1 MINKKEL
8 LESKHFCILPFISS
22 RVWHSL
28 VVPCCINHDEIF
40 GISTQQSL
48 DEIYSNN
55 NTKLTS
61 FRKQLLNGPTL
72 PNSCSRCS
80 DCEQSN
86 VTSLRQSANQKWSH
100 TFDKLEFNDT
110 GDLKENKFYL
120 WDGVGYSNL
129 CNLKC
134 RMCPSYLSS
143 RTREEEVANGIGTK
157 SISPM
162 QQAFL
167 DKHNLKGD
175 PNEILIESFRDIDL
189 FYKFFD
195 QHVEFIEEIKFEG
208 GEPMMMEQHFRI
220 LELLIEKNKTNIRLQ
235 YNTNMTRLKF
245 KHYNILDLW
254 KEFNSV
260 TVQVSLDAVG
270 EQNYYIRHPS
280 NWLEILENIDQVRKE
295 CPHVDLSIYTTIQ
308 ILNCFAASKLHDWC
322 NDNNLEHRFVFL
334 KHPSCM
340 SLYTLPNSY
349 KERVKQHWERY
360 ESNTEVDGF
369 LRMMW
374 VNDNS
379 NEITEFLTT
388 IEERDKIRNES
399 LLATFPE
406 FKELYD

>member
-1 MINKKEL
+1 MINKNEL

-40 GISTQQSL
+40 GVSTQQSL

-72 PNSCSRCS
+72 PDSCSRCS
-80 DCEQSN
+80 DCERSN
-86 VTSLRQSANQKWSH
+86 VTSLRQSSNQKWSH
-100 TFDKLEFNDT
+100 TFDKLEFNDI

-220 LELLIEKNKTNIRLQ
+220 LELLIEKNKTDIRLQ

-260 TVQVSLDAVG
+260 TVQVSLDAVS

-295 CPHVDLSIYTTIQ
+295 CPHVALSIYTTIQ

-322 NDNNLEHRFVFL
+322 NNNNLEHRFVFL

-340 SLYTLPNSY
+340 SLCALPNSY

-360 ESNTEVDGF
+360 KSNTEVDGF

-374 VNDNS
+374 ANDNS

-399 LLATFPE
+399 LLTTFPE

>member
-295 CPHVDLSIYTTIQ
+295 CPHVGLSIYTTIQ

-322 NDNNLEHRFVFL
+322 NNNNLEHRFVFL